1 MKKVLMISVI
11 VGVVLVSLG
20 VAGYANAQTVQP
32 PAPNGTS
39 GRGMMDGRGYGMH
52 GMMGGRA
59 VEGGYGPLHQYM
71 LDAWAEVF
79 GMKVE
84 DLQARIDEGET
95 MWVIAQEKG
104 YTWDKFIE
112 TMKDVRFQAIQ
123 AAVADGIITQ
133 EQADWMQSRIEQMG
147 SMGGGLGPC
156 QGGSGHGRSGRGGG
170 RWNLQPQE
178 PAG

>member
-1 MKKVLMISVI
+1 MKKILVISAI

-20 VAGYANAQTVQP
+20 VAGYAYAQTLTP
-32 PAPNGTS
+32 PGPNGS
-39 GRGMMDGRGYGMH
+39 FGRGMMGGRGYGM
-52 GMMGGRA
+52 MGGRN
-59 VEGGYGPLHQYM
+59 VDGGYGHLHQYM
-71 LDAWAEVF
+71 IDAWAEVF

-84 DLQARIDEGET
+84 DLQASVDNGDT

-104 YTWDKFIE
+104 FTWDKFIE
-112 TMKDVRFQAIQ
+112 TMKDVRTQAIQ
-123 AAVADGIITQ
+123 AAVADGVITQ

-147 SMGGGLGPC
+147 TMGGGLGPC
-156 QGGSGHGRSGRGGG
+156 QGGSGQGRGGRGGG